1 MFSDN
6 EQAVEL
12 HCDVKPS
19 NMLLNEAWETDIGE
33 SDGGGSLCAM
43 LADVGRTP
51 CNPEMRL
58 HPP

>member
-1 MFSDN
+1 
-6 EQAVEL
+6 
-12 HCDVKPS
+12 
-19 NMLLNEAWETDIGE
+19 MLLNEAWETDIGE